1 MSAHQS
7 DRRYVAALILAAAS
21 WGFATAISKRAV
33 DEIPP
38 LILLPIQLAAS
49 AAVLAVA
56 LRLNGNTLGG
66 SIADR
71 RLGWLGVL
79 NPGLSYSLSL
89 LGLASITASLSVL
102 LWAVEPLLILAL
114 ASWLLG
120 ERVGRRLV
128 ALSGLAVLGMLLVI
142 YDPGSAGHLLG
153 VLLTLAGVACC
164 AVYTVATRRLVGL
177 ADSTLGVVATQQ
189 VYALGF
195 AGIVLG
201 GLALAGHVS
210 WPGGVTPEA
219 WISALV
225 SGLLYYATAYWLYLT
240 GLRGVPASFA
250 AVSFYLIPVFG
261 IGAAYVLLGERLNPA
276 QWIGAVVVLVAVL
289 GIVRRPG
296 VVVRAQ
302 P

>member
-56 LRLNGNTLGG
+56 IRLNGNTLGG

-142 YDPGSAGHLLG
+142 YDPGSAGHLPG

-210 WPGGVTPEA
+210 WTGGVTPEA

-296 VVVRAQ
+296 VVVRGQ